1 MQDILIKKGVKHLFP
16 VQYLTFECITKGED
30 MIVRD
35 KTGSGKTLAFGLPII
50 ERLRREKVFDS
61 KHLPKFLIVLPT
73 R

>member
-1 MQDILIKKGVKHLFP
+1 
-16 VQYLTFECITKGED
+16 

-50 ERLRREKVFDS
+50 ERLRRERAFDN